1 MKIQYT
7 FTANLSEVHEV
18 LFDKLKRVDSKT
30 SIAEGL
36 AHLKTS
42 LIGKKD
48 LTDIEKKMQ
57 TVLEDVETLHYEL
70 HECLSTV
77 KGIQASLGGAPPAP
91 PEVAAA
97 TNSSPSREEG
107 GPRHSSADLSDSLQ
121 KLTNFATSLKNIE

>member
-18 LFDKLKRVDSKT
+18 LFDKLKRVDTKT

-48 LTDIEKKMQ
+48 LASIEKKMQ

-70 HECLSTV
+70 HECLTTV

-91 PEVAAA
+91 SEV
-97 TNSSPSREEG
+97 PMPQEESA
-107 GPRHSSADLSDSLQ
+107 PQHSSADLNDSLQ